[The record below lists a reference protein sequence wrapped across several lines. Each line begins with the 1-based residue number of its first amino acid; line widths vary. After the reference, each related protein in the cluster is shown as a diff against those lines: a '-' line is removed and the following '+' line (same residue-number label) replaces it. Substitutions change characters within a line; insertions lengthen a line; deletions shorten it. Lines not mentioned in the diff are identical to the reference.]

1 MRKYLSIILFIS
13 VGLGQDVLT
22 TKKGIEYKGEMI
34 EAGYDEVKFIRE
46 ELPNPQNVKTEIIQ
60 SLILSDGTE
69 IVKNGILIRE
79 SFVNEESSNSSIQKE
94 EISNLSIQEVIREAI
109 LDAKIDALKWL
120 MLQPLTIFTSSILMF
135 KTYDFMSNNF
145 DVSDESIVIPSIIG
159 GGFLGLSSAFYL
171 YTKLDMKSNLKN
183 IENFKPEYIALYE
196 KTYSEVFEKRT
207 LTYGTIS
214 QAGCGAAG
222 CVITLAAATGV
233 VLILSILP
241 SFIVL
246 G

>member
-1 MRKYLSIILFIS
+1 MRKYLLVILFIS

-22 TKKGIEYKGEMI
+22 TKKGIEYKGEVI

-109 LDAKIDALKWL
+109 LDAKIDALKRT
-120 MLQPLTIFTSSILMF
+120 MA
-135 KTYDFMSNNF
+135 
-145 DVSDESIVIPSIIG
+145 
-159 GGFLGLSSAFYL
+159 LSFCYK
-171 YTKLDMKSNLKN
+171 Y
-183 IENFKPEYIALYE
+183 
-196 KTYSEVFEKRT
+196 V
-207 LTYGTIS
+207 
-214 QAGCGAAG
+214 
-222 CVITLAAATGV
+222 
-233 VLILSILP
+233 
-241 SFIVL
+241 
-246 G
+246 

>member
-1 MRKYLSIILFIS
+1 MRKYLLVILFIS

-22 TKKGIEYKGEMI
+22 TKKGIEYKGKMI
-34 EAGYDEVKFIRE
+34 EAGYDEVKFIPG
-46 ELPNPQNVKTEIIQ
+46 ELPGPQNVKTEIIQ

-94 EISNLSIQEVIREAI
+94 EISNLSIQEVIREEAI
-109 LDAKIDALKWL
+109 LDAKIDALKLL

-135 KTYDFMSNNF
+135 KTYDFMSSNF

-196 KTYSEVFEKRT
+196 KTYSEANIKNFL
-207 LTYGTIS
+207 LTEIR
-214 QAGCGAAG
+214 
-222 CVITLAAATGV
+222 I
-233 VLILSILP
+233 
-241 SFIVL
+241 F
-246 G
+246 

>member
-22 TKKGIEYKGEMI
+22 TKKGIEYKGKMI
-34 EAGYDEVKFIRE
+34 EAGYDEVKFIPG
-46 ELPNPQNVKTEIIQ
+46 ELPGPQNVKTEIIQ

-79 SFVNEESSNSSIQKE
+79 SFVNEESSNSSIQAMIMKA
-94 EISNLSIQEVIREAI
+94 AI
-109 LDAKIDALKWL
+109 KDAKRDALKWL
-120 MLQPLTIFTSSILMF
+120 FLPPLTIFTSSILMF
-135 KTYDFMSNNF
+135 KTYDFMSSNF

-171 YTKLDMKSNLKN
+171 YTKLDMKSTLKN
-183 IENFKPEYIALYE
+183 IENLSTEDIALYE
-196 KTYSEVFEKRT
+196 KTYFKEIEKRT
-207 LTYGTIS
+207 LIYGTIS

-222 CVITLAAATGV
+222 CGIITLAGV
-233 VLILSILP
+233 AGLVLIFEIFPML
-241 SFIVL
+241 FTL